1 MAGYSFKLE
10 KVLNYK
16 EKIEDIKKAEFAESS
31 HKLNMEEERL
41 LYFSKYKENLLNKKK
56 VNNIAS
62 IGQYKL
68 YSSYINDLSNII
80 ENQKSL

>member
-16 EKIEDIKKAEFAESS
+16 EKVEDIKKAELAERNRR
-31 HKLNMEEERL
+31 LYVEEERL
-41 LYFSKYKENLLNKKK
+41 LFFNNHKENILSRKKSTQ
-56 VNNIAS
+56 NAS
-62 IGQYKL
+62 VGEYKL

-80 ENQKSL
+80 KNQKS